1 MKISLSDLLAET
13 LGPEEIKNR
22 TGKFYGGERKSMSIT
37 GSTGQQQNIEQE
49 RVRLTRSAMQVAI
62 AGEKFC
68 LGLPLLPPLKHD
80 VPWGIP

>member
-49 RVRLTRSAMQVAI
+49 RVRL
-62 AGEKFC
+62 G
-68 LGLPLLPPLKHD
+68 
-80 VPWGIP
+80 